1 MTSDTQT
8 LLVSCTLVEADLA
21 AQTKRWHELRSRAE
35 LGQVATPEGTRLAFR
50 ADEGVLG
57 ELVELVAV
65 EKECCSWATWSV
77 EELEGEIVLH
87 VRSTGHGVEAVHG
100 LFG

>member
-1 MTSDTQT
+1 MAGASQPG
-8 LLVSCTLVEADLA
+8 
-21 AQTKRWHELRSRAE
+21 RG
-35 LGQVATPEGTRLAFR
+35 GQLTTPDGKRLAFR
-50 ADEGVLG
+50 ADEGVLD

-65 EKECCSWATWSV
+65 ENEFCSWATWSV